1 MSPTVLR
8 STVVEEAQTTGLE
21 SAGPSILDKLLPDEQ
36 FPGVVECPMTAF
48 DHSPPVRVASDR
60 AKAPLGD
67 DFAPEW
73 VKGDVMAADATVEE
87 ELAYFRGLKADAKKL
102 LHENG
107 AIVLRGFDL
116 MKTPDGF
123 QAFYLALGMEPCD
136 DPLQS
141 VAARD
146 AVNKDKGLYEA
157 VNKESRSKYFVGMHN
172 EQVGIRSPRR
182 AAFVC
187 FQAADEGGEFLLNDC
202 RAMFRDLPQEMVEE
216 LYEKQVRFIAAEIPL
231 GFFEAMH
238 PAVRRALEPPLLQ
251 FAEKMAKQKVDFDI
265 DLVWNEDAEGKRCIH
280 AIAPPQPPIVRHP
293 ETNEP
298 VFFCNVHSHSDKLR
312 QQREVRDGTVALSK
326 TTGASRLNRTD
337 IRFGDLTKISD
348 ATLAAVDALV
358 MKNVKWVKMEHGDVV
373 LLDNYA
379 CQHGRSW

>member
-1 MSPTVLR
+1 M
-8 STVVEEAQTTGLE
+8 
-21 SAGPSILDKLLPDEQ
+21 D
-36 FPGVVECPMTAF
+36 ECP
-48 DHSPPVRVASDR
+48 DGPPLAGRQHRRGAR
-60 AKAPLGD
+60 RPGGD

-73 VKGDVMAADATVEE
+73 VKADLMSADATVEE
-87 ELAYFRGLKADAKKL
+87 ELAYFRGLKANAKAL
-102 LHENG
+102 LHKNG
-107 AIVLRGFDL
+107 AIILRGFDL

-123 QAFYLALGMEPCD
+123 QAFYLAMGMEPCD

-172 EQVGIRSPRR
+172 EQVGIRSPKR

-187 FQAADEGGEFLLNDC
+187 FKAADQGGEFLLNDC
-202 RAMFRDLPQEMVEE
+202 RAMFRELPEDMVAE

-238 PAVRRALEPPLLQ
+238 PAVRRFLEKPLLDI
-251 FAEKMAKQKVDFDI
+251 AETQAKKKVDFDI
-265 DLVWNEDAEGKRCIH
+265 DLIWDDDAEGRRCIH

-298 VFFCNVHSHSDKLR
+298 VFFCNIHSHSDKLR
-312 QQREVRDGTVALSK
+312 QEREVRDGTEPLSK
-326 TTGASRLNRTD
+326 TTGASRINRTD
-337 IRFGDLTKISD
+337 VRFGDLSKIGD
-348 ATLAAVDALV
+348 GTIKAVDALV
-358 MKNVKWVKMEHGDVV
+358 MKNVKWVKMQHGDVV
-373 LLDNYA
+373 LLDNYV
-379 CQHGRSW
+379 CQHGEDVFAGVRKHAVAWFK